1 MLRQL
6 KYVLLVLIVALVGGA
21 GLFWWRTGVLEVTD
35 VTPNIWMLSGVG
47 SNVTV
52 VSTTEGTIVVDS
64 MTFVRQGERIVERAQ
79 ALTNTPVVALINTH
93 YHLDHTHGNPA
104 FPIGTKVVSTD
115 RTLEHLRALD
125 GRWWAESPA
134 KDLLPN
140 YTFTDS
146 WSASY
151 GGTSIRAIHPGRGH
165 TDGDLVLLLVEARVL
180 VAGDLF
186 FNGYYPNIDLEAG
199 GTVAGWPDTLDAVL
213 ALDFDTVVPG
223 HGPVATRAD
232 LERFRDFMRALGRQ
246 TAAIVARGG
255 TLADAR
261 RDVNVEQFGLR
272 RIPFFPILSRSFVI
286 RRAYEEAVRLQADR
300 GAKPS

>member
-1 MLRQL
+1 M
-6 KYVLLVLIVALVGGA
+6 
-21 GLFWWRTGVLEVTD
+21 
-35 VTPNIWMLSGVG
+35 
-47 SNVTV
+47 
-52 VSTTEGTIVVDS
+52 
-64 MTFVRQGERIVERAQ
+64 
-79 ALTNTPVVALINTH
+79 
-93 YHLDHTHGNPA
+93 
-104 FPIGTKVVSTD
+104 
-115 RTLEHLRALD
+115 
-125 GRWWAESPA
+125 
-134 KDLLPN
+134 
-140 YTFTDS
+140 
-146 WSASY
+146 
-151 GGTSIRAIHPGRGH
+151 
-165 TDGDLVLLLVEARVL
+165 L

-286 RRAYEEAVRLQADR
+286 KRAYEEAVRLQADR